1 MKREKKRK
9 NRGEV
14 KTYFLKSLYASIL
27 MPLGIASVVYGRKW
41 KMERK
46 RKETNRKRK
55 RKTKGIIKVAL

>member
-1 MKREKKRK
+1 
-9 NRGEV
+9 
-14 KTYFLKSLYASIL
+14 